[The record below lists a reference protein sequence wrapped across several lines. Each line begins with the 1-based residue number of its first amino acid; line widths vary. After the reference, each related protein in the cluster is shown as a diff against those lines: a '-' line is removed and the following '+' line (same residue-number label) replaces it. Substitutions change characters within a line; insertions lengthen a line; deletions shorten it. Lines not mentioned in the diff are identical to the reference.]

1 MRRTAKIFFLIVAA
15 APVIAGAQKETADDG
30 SVDET
35 IDEITV
41 FSGRTLGQMRSEIA
55 RAEDEVYAIFNDLN
69 TDDRYDI
76 ICKKETRLGSQ
87 IVRRVCLSRMYRDAL
102 SDATEDA
109 AEDAANGASVGVGTV
124 GANISSR
131 KHQQILR
138 EKMRSLASENQELLA
153 ALKKRHKLVR
163 EFEERR
169 AEKYEQ

>member
-1 MRRTAKIFFLIVAA
+1 M
-15 APVIAGAQKETADDG
+15 IAGAQKETADDG

-55 RAEDEVYAIFNDLN
+55 RAEDEAYAIFNDLN

-76 ICKKETRLGSQ
+76 VCKKEARIGSQ

-109 AEDAANGASVGVGTV
+109 AEDAEDAEDAANGASVGVGTV

-153 ALKKRHKLVR
+153 ALKKRHKLVK